1 MFSYRSDLK
10 SDANSRGV
18 KKFPGTQKLFPFP
31 MSAFDDDSKEIPIK
45 IGIVGDTETG
55 KTSLMIKYVENKFD
69 EDYIMTIGNSLQC
82 IYLI

>member
-1 MFSYRSDLK
+1 
-10 SDANSRGV
+10 
-18 KKFPGTQKLFPFP
+18 

-69 EDYIMTIGNSLQC
+69 EDYIMTIGN
-82 IYLI
+82 

>member
-1 MFSYRSDLK
+1 
-10 SDANSRGV
+10 
-18 KKFPGTQKLFPFP
+18 

-69 EDYIMTIGNSLQC
+69 EDYIMTIGKKYLLYEILNSK
-82 IYLI
+82 